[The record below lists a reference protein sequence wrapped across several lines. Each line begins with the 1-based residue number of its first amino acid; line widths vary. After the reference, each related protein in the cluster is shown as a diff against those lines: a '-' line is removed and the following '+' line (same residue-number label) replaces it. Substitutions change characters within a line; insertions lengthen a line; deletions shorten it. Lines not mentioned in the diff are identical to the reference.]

1 MFIDTQSI
9 YSRTK
14 VNINFN
20 FIALSK
26 PKPSAKTKMS
36 LLGFEVPKLNW
47 KIVDTGNVEIQLPDL
62 SKLPKKLR

>member
-1 MFIDTQSI
+1 
-9 YSRTK
+9 
-14 VNINFN
+14 VNFN

-47 KIVDTGNVEIQLPDL
+47 KIVETGNVEIQLPDL